1 MSTALNQGFR
11 RIQRLA
17 APALLAILAGVMV
30 EPATV
35 DAKDNRFEIIA
46 TTYPMMLL
54 TRTVTQGDPGVSV
67 SLLVSPDLGCPHS
80 YVVTPAD
87 MRRVA
92 GADAIV
98 MNGLGMDDFVKPMAA
113 GRTDLIFID
122 SSAGIP
128 GIIGTPAGHEE
139 HPVSGHEGH
148 AHEGH
153 GHEGHGHDADEH
165 AGHHEHEEGPNP
177 HLFASPLMAGALAEN
192 IASRLATVRP
202 SSAGLYRANAARFVA
217 DMRDLDARFKVAT
230 ARLKDCRI
238 VTQHDVFDYL
248 ARDSG
253 LQIVAVIQNHPGTEP
268 SASEML
274 KLVREVRKSGAAAV
288 FTEPQY
294 GSKVPATIAREVGI
308 PLATLDPVASGPAD
322 AGPDYYRQTMLKNIE
337 TLEKTI
343 GTR

>member
-1 MSTALNQGFR
+1 MSAALNLGFTWVR
-11 RIQRLA
+11 RLA
-17 APALLAILAGVMV
+17 IPAFFAILAGLMV
-30 EPATV
+30 GPATV
-35 DAKDNRFEIIA
+35 DAKDKRFEIIA

-54 TRTVTQGDPGVSV
+54 TKAVTQGDPVVSV
-67 SLLVSPDLGCPHS
+67 SLLVSPNLGCPHS

-92 GADAIV
+92 GADVIV

-113 GRTDLIFID
+113 GRTDLVFID
-122 SSAGIP
+122 SSDGIP
-128 GIIGTPAGHEE
+128 GIIGTPEGHEK
-139 HPVSGHEGH
+139 HPVS
-148 AHEGH
+148 
-153 GHEGHGHDADEH
+153 GHEGHGHDADDH
-165 AGHHEHEEGPNP
+165 AGHHDHDEGPNP
-177 HLFASPLMAGALAEN
+177 HLFASPLMAGALADN

-202 SSAGLYRANAARFVA
+202 SSAALYRANAARFVA
-217 DMRDLDARFKVAT
+217 DMRDLDVRFKAAT
-230 ARLKDCRI
+230 SRLKSRGI

-268 SASEML
+268 SASEMI
-274 KLVREVRKSGAAAV
+274 KLVKEVKTSGAAAV

-294 GSKVPATIAREVGI
+294 GSKVPATIAREAGI